1 MVGDAFNDGF
11 VACSSSKVA
20 GVIKELLSFKNRRKR
35 EEEMARVELS
45 GVESED
51 HGLVRFSKRNRVKNG
66 LEARNTYRKFW
77 GE

>member
-51 HGLVRFSKRNRVKNG
+51 YGLVRFSKRKRGKNG
-66 LEARNTYRKFW
+66 LKARNAYSNFW
-77 GE
+77 RE